1 MLSLRYPRRNYRN
14 FEGFL
19 NKNRCLQSIYD
30 TAGMDISAGSVPPGP
45 HLTGGME
52 PGMNT
57 NI

>member
-1 MLSLRYPRRNYRN
+1 MLPHPSMNNLYDWVVYV
-14 FEGFL
+14 L
-19 NKNRCLQSIYD
+19 KSIFV

-45 HLTGGME
+45 NLTGGME

>member
-1 MLSLRYPRRNYRN
+1 MRIRQYFTVWNSLHTYNIHVSVYN
-14 FEGFL
+14 V
-19 NKNRCLQSIYD
+19 YV

-45 HLTGGME
+45 NLTRGME